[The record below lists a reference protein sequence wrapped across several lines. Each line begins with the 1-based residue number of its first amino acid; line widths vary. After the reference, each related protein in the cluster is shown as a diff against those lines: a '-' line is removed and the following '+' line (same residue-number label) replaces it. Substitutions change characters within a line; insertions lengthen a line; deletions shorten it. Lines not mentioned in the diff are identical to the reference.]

1 MSRFHGAQ
9 GKGAMRRLREIKRE
23 EAQERQAQPTPH
35 LRTKRHRKAAD
46 ESGRCA
52 ECEE

>member
-1 MSRFHGAQ
+1 MSRFHGPQ

-35 LRTKRHRKAAD
+35 ERTGVHSKAVRLGF
-46 ESGRCA
+46 SCPV
-52 ECEE
+52 CEK

>member
-1 MSRFHGAQ
+1 MSRFHGKQ

-35 LRTKRHRKAAD
+35 ERTKRHRKAVEATAH
-46 ESGRCA
+46 CP
-52 ECEE
+52 ECEA